1 MQDFFILPSFHLS
14 PTSKSHL
21 STMGAEGL
29 RQAARLS
36 LSKAHYLA
44 GKLGESRLSL
54 LYPGEYFHEFVT
66 TCSPETAE
74 KINAALAAQGILG
87 GLPVAGGLLWCATEL
102 VSQAELDRTAAIVKE
117 VL

>member
-1 MQDFFILPSFHLS
+1 
-14 PTSKSHL
+14 
-21 STMGAEGL
+21 MGAEGL